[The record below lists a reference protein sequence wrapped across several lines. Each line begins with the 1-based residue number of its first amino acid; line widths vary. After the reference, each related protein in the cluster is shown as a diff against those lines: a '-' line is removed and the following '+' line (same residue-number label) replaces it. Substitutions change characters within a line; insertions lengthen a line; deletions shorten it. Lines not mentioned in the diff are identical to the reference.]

1 MDAEVFAEAA
11 QIPLERAQSWVD
23 YINAAMDHYG
33 IIAVKQQAA
42 FIAQCGY
49 ESQWFQRW
57 VENLNYSTPQRIR
70 NVWPYRFRSVAD
82 AVPYVR
88 NPEKLANFVY
98 ANRIGNG
105 DVHSG
110 DGWRHIGRGLIQ
122 LTGKNNYRDAQDGM
136 KIPLLSQPELL
147 ELREYAA
154 ASAGWWWND
163 HNLNYFADRGDI
175 DAISGY
181 INRGDAEKTAHGEDE
196 RRDAY
201 VHALQVL
208 EG

>member
-1 MDAEVFAEAA
+1 
-11 QIPLERAQSWVD
+11 
-23 YINAAMDHYG
+23 HYD
-33 IIAVKQQAA
+33 IRKPRQQAA
-42 FIAQCGY
+42 FIAQTGY

-70 NVWPYRFRSVAD
+70 NVWPYRFRSVGD

-88 NPEKLANFVY
+88 NPQKLANFVY

-110 DGWRHIGRGLIQ
+110 DGWRFRGRGILQ
-122 LTGKNNYRDAQDGM
+122 LTGKDNYREAQLGM

-147 ELREYAA
+147 EEKEYAA
-154 ASAGWWWND
+154 ASAGWWW
-163 HNLNYFADRGDI
+163 HNRSLNYFADRDDI

-181 INRGDAEKTAHGEDE
+181 INRGDPGKTAHGEDE